1 MAGRRRESFIGIGVA
16 TGFNR
21 ARASNELMKVE
32 EIAAP
37 DLVPFVPHEI
47 IIEPNQSWLRLDWG
61 QLWEFRDLLGLLVHR
76 EFASKYKQ
84 TILGPAWFVL
94 QPLMTSVV
102 MTIFFGRVAKVPT
115 DGIPPMLFYLCNQ
128 LSWNY
133 LATNL
138 QTGGAIFMN
147 NAALFGKVYFP
158 RLVVPISL
166 VLSNLF
172 ACVFQLGCFL
182 LIYLGYVLLVP
193 GIQGLHLT
201 LAVLLLPLLFL
212 LTGLLSLG
220 VCLWMSALTAKYR
233 DLNQVLQLIVQLWMF
248 ASPVI
253 YPLSK
258 FPIKW
263 RWLAELNPMTAIL
276 EAFRICLLGTGTL
289 TAESMSMSI
298 CGTLLMLLTGIL
310 LFQRTERTFIDTV

>member
-1 MAGRRRESFIGIGVA
+1 
-16 TGFNR
+16 
-21 ARASNELMKVE
+21 MKAE
-32 EIAAP
+32 EIEAAGSMA
-37 DLVPFVPHEI
+37 LAPHEI
-47 IIEPNQSWLRLDWG
+47 IIQPNQSWLRMDWA
-61 QLWEFRDLLGLLVHR
+61 QLWEFRDLLVLLVHR

-84 TILGPAWFVL
+84 TILGPAWFIL

-133 LATNL
+133 LAMNL
-138 QTGGAIFMN
+138 QTGGSIFLN

-172 ACVFQLGCFL
+172 ACVFQLGSFL
-182 LIYLGYVLLVP
+182 VIYLGFFLLAP
-193 GIQGLHLT
+193 GTRGLHIT
-201 LAVLLLPLLFL
+201 PAVLLIPLLFL

-220 VCLWMSALTAKYR
+220 VSLWMSALTAKYR

-253 YPLSK
+253 YPLSN
-258 FPIKW
+258 FPVKW
-263 RWLAELNPMTAIL
+263 RWVAELNPMTAIL
-276 EAFRICLLGTGTL
+276 EAFRLCLLGTGTL
-289 TAESMSMSI
+289 TAESLAMSI
-298 CGTLLMLLTGIL
+298 GCTVFLLLTGIL

>member
-1 MAGRRRESFIGIGVA
+1 
-16 TGFNR
+16 
-21 ARASNELMKVE
+21 MKPE
-32 EIAAP
+32 ETAAP
-37 DLVPFVPHEI
+37 GAILAAPHEI
-47 IIEPNQSWLRLDWG
+47 IIQPNQSWLRLDWA
-61 QLWEFRDLLGLLVHR
+61 QLWEFRDLLALLVHR

-84 TILGPAWFVL
+84 TILGPAWFIL

-115 DGIPPMLFYLCNQ
+115 DGIPPVLFYLCNQ

-133 LATNL
+133 LTTNL
-138 QTGGAIFMN
+138 QTGTAIFLN
-147 NAALFGKVYFP
+147 NATLFGKVYFP

-172 ACVFQLGCFL
+172 ACLLQLGSFL
-182 LIYLGYVLLVP
+182 IIYLGFVLFVP
-193 GIQGLHLT
+193 GTRGLHLT
-201 LAVLLLPLLFL
+201 PSALLLPLLFFH
-212 LTGLLSLG
+212 TGLLSLG
-220 VCLWMSALTAKYR
+220 VCLWLSALTAKYR
-233 DLNQVLQLIVQLWMF
+233 DLNQVVQLFVQLWMF

-276 EAFRICLLGTGTL
+276 EAFRLCLLGTGTL
-289 TAESMSMSI
+289 TTESLVISI
-298 CGTLLMLLTGIL
+298 SGTVFLLLTGIL
-310 LFQRTERTFIDTV
+310 IFQRTERTFIDTV